1 MAPKKRA
8 LEQSDSNVQPKRC
21 SKQQKRD
28 QAGKDA
34 GNSTS
39 AEEQG
44 ENDDHVSVALPIKG
58 LRTNL
63 GTKKFH
69 KELNKKKPEE
79 YIVRSHRIEASHSCC
94 KRGSCSCI
102 YGAR

>member
-8 LEQSDSNVQPKRC
+8 LEQSDSNVQPKRR

-34 GNSTS
+34 ENVTS
-39 AEEQG
+39 AKEQG
-44 ENDDHVSVALPIKG
+44 ENDDHVSVPLPIKG

-63 GTKKFH
+63 GV
-69 KELNKKKPEE
+69 EE
-79 YIVRSHRIEASHSCC
+79 IP
-94 KRGSCSCI
+94 
-102 YGAR
+102 